1 MKDLILIKLGGS
13 LITDK
18 NKPYTP
24 RPRVISRLAKEIK
37 KALDLGI
44 KIIVSHGSGSFG
56 HTLASKYGTA
66 DGIKRKKDVYGL
78 CLVQQ
83 DAIAINRIVNQIFL
97 QNKISCLSFV
107 PSSFSF
113 AQNKKLKAIFVE
125 PIVAALKLNII
136 PIVFGDIILDEKL
149 GCCIFSGE
157 VTLDN
162 LSEGLQKRGFKTR
175 KVIQC
180 GTTDGVYD
188 EKGQTIPLIT
198 PKNFEK
204 IKKALGGAA
213 GTDVTGGMLHKVE
226 ESLKMARLGI
236 VVYIINGKIKDN
248 LYKAIVSRPK
258 FGTLIT
264 YEGTTV
270 NFS

>member
-1 MKDLILIKLGGS
+1 MKELILIKLGGS

-18 NKPYTP
+18 NKPYTAKP
-24 RPRVISRLAKEIK
+24 EVIRRLAKEINAARSK
-37 KALDLGI
+37 GFRFLI
-44 KIIVSHGSGSFG
+44 SHGSGSFG

-66 DGIKRKKDVYGL
+66 KGLKNKTDTYGL

-83 DAIAINRIVNQIFL
+83 DAIAINRIVNKIFL
-97 QNKISCLSFV
+97 ENEIPCLSFV

-113 AQNKKLKAIFVE
+113 AENKKLKAIFVE
-125 PIVAALKLNII
+125 PIIEALKRGIV

-162 LSEGLQKRGFKTR
+162 LSWELQKRKFEIR
-175 KVIQC
+175 KIIQA

-188 EKGQTIPLIT
+188 KKGKVISRIT
-198 PKNFEK
+198 QKNFET
-204 IKKALGGAA
+204 IKEALSGAN

-226 ESLKMARLGI
+226 ESLRMAKRGI
-236 VVYIINGKIKDN
+236 EVWIINGLTKDN
-248 LYKAIVSRPK
+248 LYRAIVSRPQA
-258 FGTLIT
+258 GTEIA
-264 YEGTTV
+264 YD
-270 NFS
+270 